1 MSKAT
6 ELAELAII
14 LAMNAKPHKDTLH
27 KSTNIERN
35 ALEDAKIILRNARKL
50 HSIGEREC
58 NGFPVIKYEN
68 GKRFEYSEL
77 TEAQQAKLDKQSASC
92 QKLIRKIVAD
102 YKTEARL
109 ENNSAKKTAIYFQAD
124 PRGCPVHIAFKS
136 QTWIG
141 G

>member
-1 MSKAT
+1 MGVGAPRWA
-6 ELAELAII
+6 LRQG
-14 LAMNAKPHKDTLH
+14 P
-27 KSTNIERN
+27 KSYGTQQGR
-35 ALEDAKIILRNARKL
+35 ILRNARKL

-58 NGFPVIKYEN
+58 
-68 GKRFEYSEL
+68 KRCEYSQL
-77 TEAQQAKLDKQSASC
+77 TEEQQEALDKQSEACMAS
-92 QKLIRKIVAD
+92 IRRVVLD

-109 ENNSAKKTAIYFQAD
+109 ENNSSKKVAIYFQGD